1 MTDTPHDR
9 LFKSTFLHLP
19 WAAEALRAALPP
31 EIAARIEFSTL
42 QIMPGSF
49 VDQSNRQYHTDLL
62 YSIQYA
68 GRTAYIYCLY
78 EHQSSD
84 DWWMALRM
92 LTYEVNIYAAF
103 RRDNDRARRLPF
115 IFPLVFHHGRAPW
128 STSTR
133 IEDLIDL
140 PDDFPTA
147 LRALVPHFGFALDDL
162 PATTDAAIHARA
174 TSASVELVLL
184 AFKHARTADHL
195 SRLLRDWV
203 GLLAAVQRE
212 ESGTRAMRLVFEYLL
227 QVRGSDERGVLDV
240 VATELEKGPL
250 ADMQTIADWLEERG
264 HTAGLQQGLQTGLQ
278 QGQRNLLLRLLARR
292 FGELPAPVV
301 ARVEAADE
309 TMLTHWAELLLTA
322 DNLGAVFAGE

>member
-1 MTDTPHDR
+1 
-9 LFKSTFLHLP
+9 
-19 WAAEALRAALPP
+19 
-31 EIAARIEFSTL
+31 
-42 QIMPGSF
+42 
-49 VDQSNRQYHTDLL
+49 
-62 YSIQYA
+62 
-68 GRTAYIYCLY
+68 
-78 EHQSSD
+78 
-84 DWWMALRM
+84 M

-227 QVRGSDERGVLDV
+227 QVRGSDERGILDV

-264 HTAGLQQGLQTGLQ
+264 HTAGLQKGLQTGLQQGLQTGLQQGLQTGLQ